1 MSNPA
6 ASVSFTEILKVE
18 LLKLLPGVLF
28 SNSMKNFGQ
37 LHLALFFLWGRY
49 YELSKRLARVIY
61 KYELGSEGQH

>member
-18 LLKLLPGVLF
+18 LLRVLPGVFF